1 MSRARGAMICVQN
14 GRPRYRQAKN
24 PAGENGTEP
33 LRSAFRR
40 HPLLVSAFV
49 LFTLLA
55 LFFAGRFATR
65 VAYWSTHQNQ
75 PVAEWMTVGYIAHS
89 WHLDTRELE
98 TASGLPPPAGHP
110 LTLGE
115 IARERGVPVSEIIA
129 AVEAA
134 IARLQADKQTR
145 RPP

>member
-1 MSRARGAMICVQN
+1 M
-14 GRPRYRQAKN
+14 
-24 PAGENGTEP
+24 
-33 LRSAFRR
+33 RSAFRR
-40 HPLLVSAFV
+40 HPVLVSAFV

-65 VAYWSTHQNQ
+65 AIYWSTHQNQ
-75 PVAEWMTVGYIAHS
+75 PVAAWMTVGYIAHS
-89 WHLDTRELE
+89 WNLDPRDLE
-98 TASGLPPPAGHP
+98 VAAGLPPPVAGRP

-115 IARERGVPVSEIIA
+115 IASERGVPVSQIIA

-134 IARLQADKQTR
+134 ITRLQADRQGR

>member
-1 MSRARGAMICVQN
+1 M
-14 GRPRYRQAKN
+14 
-24 PAGENGTEP
+24 AGDDRTER
-33 LRSAFRR
+33 LKSTFRR
-40 HPLLVSAFV
+40 HPVLVSAFV

-55 LFFAGRFATR
+55 LLFAGRFGYR

-89 WHLDTRELE
+89 WHLDPHDLE
-98 TASGLPPPAGHP
+98 MQAGLPPPAGHP

-115 IARERGVPVSEIIA
+115 IATGRGVPVSEVIA

-134 IARLQADKQTR
+134 IARLQAEKHGPK
-145 RPP
+145 PP